1 MRIKGRTRNLTL
13 NYDESFKKA
22 FSKAVGGLE
31 DEDQDGIYYE

>member
-1 MRIKGRTRNLTL
+1 MDGENMAFC
-13 NYDESFKKA
+13 FKKA